1 MKRKQWLSAILA
13 ATLVISSAAYAN
25 NVVQANSLSELE
37 KQQKEL
43 DQKRQGIQSDINKK
57 ESELKENEASQAEAE
72 AELKRLDLAIGDTDQ
87 KIREKREQIE
97 KTRAEIEKLNKEIE
111 ALKVR
116 IAERNE
122 LLKERVRSLQKS
134 GGSVNYLDVIFGS
147 KSFGDLISR
156 MSAVSTLMSAD
167 QQILKEHEADQKALQ
182 EKQAQVEQ
190 QLANLET
197 LLAELET
204 EMATLKKQEDE
215 KNRLL
220 RTLVQE
226 QQNLE
231 AAKLS
236 LAEEEDIASAQAAAN
251 KKAIELEKNRI
262 AEEQRRAAEERRK
275 QQQAKKPSSSS
286 SNSGSSGSSSGG
298 SSSAPPVSSG
308 NFTRPSE
315 GALTS
320 GYGPRWGDFHHGV
333 DIAKSG
339 SVPVVSTG
347 DGVVIRSYYSN
358 SYGNTIFIAHSVNG
372 QVYTSVYAHL
382 SSRQVS
388 SGQTVSKGQQIG
400 YMGNTGRSFGQ
411 HLHFELHKGDWN
423 GAKSNSVNPA
433 SYVPL

>member
-13 ATLVISSAAYAN
+13 ATLVISSAVCAN

-37 KQQKEL
+37 KQQKKL
-43 DQKRQGIQSDINKK
+43 DQKRQGIESDINKK
-57 ESELKENEASQAEAE
+57 ESELKENEKNQAEAE

-111 ALKVR
+111 ALKIR

-167 QQILKEHEADQKALQ
+167 QQILTEHEADQKSLQ
-182 EKQAQVEQ
+182 EKQVQVEE

-220 RTLVQE
+220 RTLLQE

-236 LAEEEDIASAQAAAN
+236 LSEEQEIARAQAAAN
-251 KKAIELEKNRI
+251 KKAIELEKTRI
-262 AEEQRRAAEERRK
+262 AEAQRRAEEERRK
-275 QQQAKKPSSSS
+275 KSTNSS
-286 SNSGSSGSSSGG
+286 SNSVSNSGG

-308 NFTRPSE
+308 NFTRPAE

-339 SVPVVSTG
+339 SVPVVSAG

-372 QVYTSVYAHL
+372 QVFTTVYAHL

-411 HLHFELHKGDWN
+411 HLHFEVHKGDWN
-423 GAKSNSVNPA
+423 GSKSNSVNPS